1 MLSGNTLWPLASDS
15 EYWSAALLGAALRS
29 GAPRGRS
36 AGRSATPIFK
46 PERDSERNS
55 EKARSASLS
64 ARSDFCANQK
74 LFSTL
79 IKKKNFARK
88 RA

>member
-1 MLSGNTLWPLASDS
+1 MIR
-15 EYWSAALLGAALRS
+15 ALERR
-29 GAPRGRS
+29 APRSGRS

-74 LFSTL
+74 LFFTL
-79 IKKKNFARK
+79 IKKKIFARK